1 MVQAFAIPRPPKL
14 VLCELELRDGA
25 LETHSPFCLKIRR
38 ALSLLGLK
46 FESRAAAAPS
56 AFKHLNP
63 RGKVPVLLIDGE
75 AIADSTRILLH
86 LNRLYPGV
94 LYRHRESGLW
104 EELADTSL
112 NAHLVAAR
120 WADPDQWRNTCKA
133 FFGSMPWPIRVV
145 VPART
150 RRSALRSLDARDIEY
165 QDTERYE
172 DAFLTLLDDLEAR
185 APHQGFWLGDDPDAA
200 DLAIFSQ
207 LQSMRCELTP
217 KQHRWIDQR
226 RTLVAYLG
234 RVERATAGPSRDR
247 LRRDFVF

>member
-1 MVQAFAIPRPPKL
+1 MVQAFSIPRRPQL
-14 VLCELELRDGA
+14 VLCELEHRDGA

-38 ALSLLGLK
+38 SLSLLGLK
-46 FESRAAAAPS
+46 YESRASASPR

-120 WADPDQWRNTCKA
+120 WADPDQWKRTRKA
-133 FFGSMPWPIRVV
+133 FFGSMPWPLRAVLPVRI
-145 VPART
+145 
-150 RRSALRSLDARDIEY
+150 RRSVLRSLEARDIEY
-165 QDTERYE
+165 QDTERHE
-172 DAFLTLLDDLEAR
+172 DAFLTMLDDFEAR
-185 APHQGFWLGDDPDAA
+185 APKKGFWLGEYPDAA

-226 RTLVAYLG
+226 RALGSYLR
-234 RVERATAGPSRDR
+234 RVERATAIEAG
-247 LRRDFVF
+247 